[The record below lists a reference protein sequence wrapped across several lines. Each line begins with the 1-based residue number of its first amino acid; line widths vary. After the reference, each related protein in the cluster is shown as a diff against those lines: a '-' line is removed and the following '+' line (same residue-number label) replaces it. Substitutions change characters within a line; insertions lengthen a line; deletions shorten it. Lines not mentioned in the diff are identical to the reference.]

1 MPPLLFTCLPMPE
14 IVLSKIKAGYRC
26 LCKTEM
32 KSLLYALVR
41 GILQKSEAVLVVVDN
56 TVGKVDQQLSE
67 AALGCCV
74 VAEDGRESGVA
85 EWLWETLT
93 ESFAGACVVAEAG

>member
-1 MPPLLFTCLPMPE
+1 
-14 IVLSKIKAGYRC
+14 
-26 LCKTEM
+26 M
-32 KSLLYALVR
+32 KSSLYASVR

-56 TVGKVDQQLSE
+56 TVGKVDEQLGK

-74 VAEDGRESGVA
+74 VAEDGREGGVA
-85 EWLWETLT
+85 EWLWETLA